1 MLEITREIADV
12 VTKNGGEAFLI
23 GGAVRDALLGFSSKD
38 EDVLVTGIPWS
49 VLENALASVGRVD
62 AVGAS
67 FGVLKVA
74 RDGLVIDVALPRTEQ
89 STGIGHRDFTVT
101 YDPNLPLEADL
112 ARRDFTVNAMARRI
126 SDGVLIDPFS
136 GLNDLEQCVLRAVG
150 DPLERFTED
159 PLRMLRAAR
168 FVAKIDFTL
177 EPNTLEALKLEADRI
192 RTVSPERIQTELWGM
207 LAAPHAT
214 GVVRALEMLRDT
226 ELLAKIIPELEPSFG
241 FDQQNPH
248 HHLLLDGHVFE
259 AIRYAVAHNAPTVT
273 RLALLL
279 HDVSKPETQSF
290 DEVGIAH
297 YYRHEDIGADR
308 ARTILERLKF
318 PGDVIESV
326 TKIVFEHMRPPR
338 KPSVKS
344 LRRWLN
350 TLGTDWQAALAC
362 READLAAH
370 VLEPGWNPRVW
381 AQDILEQCQNIPQ
394 EVVTFDERNLKIT
407 GTKLMKEFNLEP
419 GPALGELKKHAA
431 RAVID
436 GELENEENA
445 ILEWLRGAMSNEQ

>member
-1 MLEITREIADV
+1 MLEITQEIANV
-12 VTKNGGEAFLI
+12 VTKNGGETFLI
-23 GGAVRDALLGFSSKD
+23 GGAVRDALLGLSSKD
-38 EDVLVTGIPWS
+38 EDVLVTGVEWS
-49 VLENALASVGRVD
+49 RLEKALATVGKVD

-74 RDGLVIDVALPRTEQ
+74 QDGLVIDVALPRTEQ

-126 SDGVLIDPFS
+126 SDDALIDPFN
-136 GLNDLEQCVLRAVG
+136 GMQDLKRRVLRAVG
-150 DPLERFTED
+150 NPRERFTED

-168 FVAKIDFTL
+168 FVAKLDFTL
-177 EPNTLEALKLEADRI
+177 EPETFAALKLEADRI
-192 RTVSPERIQTELWGM
+192 KTVSPERIQTELWGM
-207 LAAPHAT
+207 LAAPHPM
-214 GVVRALEMLRDT
+214 GVLRALEMLRDT
-226 ELLAKIIPELEPSFG
+226 GLLAKIIPELEASFG

-248 HHLLLDGHVFE
+248 HHLLLDAHVFE
-259 AIRYAVAHNAPTVT
+259 AIRYAVAHNAPTLT

-290 DEVGIAH
+290 DETGIAH

-318 PGDVIESV
+318 SSDVIESV

-338 KPSVKS
+338 KPSTKS

-370 VLEPGWNPRVW
+370 VLETGFEPRAW

-407 GTKLMKEFNLEP
+407 GTKLMQEFNLQP
-419 GPALGELKKHAA
+419 GPALGELKKRAA

-436 GELENEENA
+436 GEIENEESA
-445 ILEWLRGAMSNEQ
+445 ILAWLKRAGEK

>member
-1 MLEITREIADV
+1 MLEITREIASV
-12 VTKNGGEAFLI
+12 VTKNGGDAFLI
-23 GGAVRDALLGFSSKD
+23 GGAVRDTLLGFASKD
-38 EDVLVTGIPWS
+38 EDILVTGVPWAT
-49 VLENALASVGRVD
+49 LETALATVGKVD

-89 STGIGHRDFTVT
+89 STGIGHKDFTVS

-126 SDGVLIDPFS
+126 SDDALIDPFN
-136 GLNDLEQCVLRAVG
+136 GMQDLEQRVLRAVG
-150 DPLERFTED
+150 IPRDRFSED

-168 FVAKIDFTL
+168 FVAKLDFVL
-177 EPNTLEALKLEADRI
+177 EPETFEALTLEAHRI
-192 RTVSPERIQTELWGM
+192 KTVSPERIQTELWGM
-207 LAAPHAT
+207 LAAPHAS
-214 GVVRALEMLRDT
+214 GVLRALEMLRDT
-226 ELLAKIIPELEPSFG
+226 GLLANIIPELEASFG

-248 HHLLLDGHVFE
+248 HHLLLDAHVFE
-259 AIRYAVAHNAPTVT
+259 AIRYAVAHDAPTIT

-290 DEVGIAH
+290 DETGIAH
-297 YYRHEDIGADR
+297 YYRHEDIGAIK
-308 ARTILERLKF
+308 AKTILERLKF
-318 PGDVIESV
+318 SGDVIESV
-326 TKIVFEHMRPPR
+326 TKIIFEHMRPPR
-338 KPSVKS
+338 KPSTKS

-370 VLEPGWNPRVW
+370 VLEPGFEPRVW
-381 AQDILEQCQNIPQ
+381 AQDIFEQCQNIPS
-394 EVVTFDERNLKIT
+394 EVVTFDERNLNIT
-407 GTKLMKEFNLEP
+407 GGKLMKEFNLEP
-419 GPALGELKKHAA
+419 GPALGELKKRAA

-436 GELENEENA
+436 GEIENEESV
-445 ILEWLRGAMSNEQ
+445 ILEWLRT

>member
-1 MLEITREIADV
+1 MLELTREIANV
-12 VTKNGGEAFLI
+12 VRQNGGEAFLI
-23 GGAVRDALLGFSSKD
+23 GGAVRDALLGFASKD
-38 EDVLVTGIPWS
+38 EDVLVTGVEWS
-49 VLENALASVGRVD
+49 VLEHALKGVGRVD

-89 STGIGHRDFTVT
+89 STGIGHKDFTVT
-101 YDPNLPLEADL
+101 YDPSLPLEADL

-126 SDGVLIDPFS
+126 SDGVLLDPFN
-136 GLNDLEQCVLRAVG
+136 GAQDLEHRLLRAVG
-150 DPLERFTED
+150 NPRERFAED

-168 FVAKIDFTL
+168 FVAKLDFVP
-177 EPNTLEALKLEADRI
+177 EPNTLEALKLEAHRI
-192 RTVSPERIQTELWGM
+192 ESVSPERIQNELWGM
-207 LAAPHAT
+207 LAAPHAS
-214 GVVRALEMLRDT
+214 GVSRALEMLRDT
-226 ELLAKIIPELEPSFG
+226 GLLARIIPELEASFG

-248 HHLLLDGHVFE
+248 HHLPLDAHVFE
-259 AIRYAVAHNAPTVT
+259 AIRYAVEHAAPTIT

-279 HDVSKPETQSF
+279 HDVAKPETQSF
-290 DEVGIAH
+290 DANGIAH
-297 YYRHEDIGADR
+297 YYRHDELGAIK

-326 TKIVFEHMRPPR
+326 CKIVFEHMRPPR
-338 KPSVKS
+338 KPSTKS

-350 TLGTDWQAALAC
+350 ALGTDWRAALAC

-370 VLEPGWNPRVW
+370 VLEPGFEPW
-381 AQDILEQCQNIPQ
+381 AWVQGILEQCQNIPP

-407 GTKLMKEFNLEP
+407 GGKLMKEFKLEP
-419 GPALGELKKHAA
+419 GPALGELKKRAA

-436 GELENEENA
+436 GELANEEGA
-445 ILEWLRGAMSNEQ
+445 ILEWLREQ

>member
-1 MLEITREIADV
+1 MLEITREIANIV
-12 VTKNGGEAFLI
+12 AQHGGDAFLV
-23 GGAVRDALLGFSSKD
+23 GGAVRDALLGLSSKD
-38 EDVLVTGIPWS
+38 EDVLVTGIEWS

-74 RDGLVIDVALPRTEQ
+74 RDGLVIDVALPRTER
-89 STGIGHRDFTVT
+89 STGIGHKDFTVT

-136 GLNDLEQCVLRAVG
+136 GLNDLEHRVLRAVG
-150 DPLERFTED
+150 NPRERFTED

-168 FVAKIDFTL
+168 FVAKLDFVL
-177 EPNTLEALKLEADRI
+177 ETETFAALKFEADRI
-192 RTVSPERIQTELWGM
+192 KSVSPERIQNELWGM
-207 LAAPHAT
+207 LAAPHPP
-214 GVVRALEMLRDT
+214 GVLRALEILRDT
-226 ELLAKIIPELEPSFG
+226 GLLAKIIPELEPSFG

-259 AIRYAVAHNAPTVT
+259 AIRYAVAHNAPTIT

-290 DEVGIAH
+290 DENGIAH
-297 YYRHEDIGADR
+297 YYRHEDVGATK
-308 ARTILERLKF
+308 AKTILERLKF
-318 PGDVIESV
+318 SGDVIESV

-338 KPSVKS
+338 KPSTKS

-350 TLGTDWQAALAC
+350 TLGSDWQAALAC

-370 VLEPGWNPRVW
+370 VPEPGFEPRAW
-381 AQDILEQCQNIPQ
+381 AQDILEQCENIPQ
-394 EVVTFDERNLKIT
+394 EVVTFDERNLKVT
-407 GTKLMKEFNLEP
+407 GTKLMREFNLEP
-419 GPALGELKKHAA
+419 GPALGELKKRAA

-436 GELENEENA
+436 GEIENEETA
-445 ILEWLRGAMSNEQ
+445 ILEWLQRAT

>member
-1 MLEITREIADV
+1 MLEVTQDIARI
-12 VTKNGGEAFLI
+12 VTENGGEAFLV
-23 GGAVRDALLGFSSKD
+23 GGAVRDALLGFPSKD
-38 EDVLVTGIPWS
+38 EDVLVTGMEWS
-49 VLENALASVGRVD
+49 VLEAALQDVGRVD

-67 FGVLKVA
+67 FGVLKVV

-89 STGIGHRDFTVT
+89 STGIGHRDFAVT
-101 YDPNLPLEADL
+101 YDPKLPLEADL

-126 SDGVLIDPFS
+126 SDDVLIDPFN
-136 GLNDLEQCVLRAVG
+136 GAQDLGRRVLRAVG
-150 DPLERFTED
+150 NPRERFTED

-168 FVAKIDFTL
+168 FVAKLDFVL
-177 EPNTLEALKLEADRI
+177 EPETLAALKLEADRI
-192 RTVSPERIQTELWGM
+192 KTVSPERIQTELWGT
-207 LAAPHAT
+207 LAAPHAM
-214 GVVRALEMLRDT
+214 GVLRALEMLRDT
-226 ELLAKIIPELEPSFG
+226 GLLAKIIPELEASFG

-248 HHLLLDGHVFE
+248 HHLPLDGHVFE
-259 AIRYAVAHNAPTVT
+259 AIRYAVEHTAPTVT

-290 DEVGIAH
+290 DETGIAH
-297 YYRHEDIGADR
+297 YYRHEDIGATR

-318 PGDVIESV
+318 SSDVIESV
-326 TKIVFEHMRPPR
+326 SKIVFEHMRPPR
-338 KPSVKS
+338 NPSSKS

-370 VLEPGWNPRVW
+370 VLEPGFNPRVW

-407 GTKLMKEFNLEP
+407 GTKLMQEFNLEP
-419 GPALGELKKHAA
+419 GPALGELKKRAA

-436 GELENEENA
+436 GEIENEENV
-445 ILEWLRGAMSNEQ
+445 ILEWLRKASEK

>member
-1 MLEITREIADV
+1 
-12 VTKNGGEAFLI
+12 
-23 GGAVRDALLGFSSKD
+23 VRDALLGFASKD
-38 EDVLVTGIPWS
+38 EDMLVTGVPWAE
-49 VLENALASVGRVD
+49 LEKTLASVGKVD

-126 SDGVLIDPFS
+126 SDDALIDPFN
-136 GLNDLEQCVLRAVG
+136 GMQDLGQRVLRAVG
-150 DPLERFTED
+150 NPRERFTED

-168 FVAKIDFTL
+168 FVAKLDFVL
-177 EPNTLEALKLEADRI
+177 EQNTLEALKLEADRI
-192 RTVSPERIQTELWGM
+192 KTVSPERIQTELWGM
-207 LAAPHAT
+207 LAALHPP
-214 GVVRALEMLRDT
+214 GVMRALEMLRDT
-226 ELLAKIIPELEPSFG
+226 GLLAKIIPELEPSFG

-248 HHLLLDGHVFE
+248 HHLHLDWHVFE
-259 AIRYAVAHNAPTVT
+259 AIGYAVAHNAPTIT

-290 DEVGIAH
+290 DEAGIAH
-297 YYRHEDIGADR
+297 YYRHEDIGATR

-338 KPSVKS
+338 KPSTKS

-370 VLEPGWNPRVW
+370 VLEPGFEPRAW
-381 AQDILEQCQNIPQ
+381 AQNILEQCQNIPQ
-394 EVVTFDERNLKIT
+394 EVVTFDEHNLKIT
-407 GTKLMKEFNLEP
+407 GTKLMKEFKLEP
-419 GPALGELKKHAA
+419 GPALGELKKRAA

-436 GELENEENA
+436 GEIENEENA
-445 ILEWLRGAMSNEQ
+445 ILEWLKNQVKGQR

>member
-1 MLEITREIADV
+1 MLEVTQDIARI
-12 VTKNGGEAFLI
+12 VTENGGEAFLV
-23 GGAVRDALLGFSSKD
+23 GGAVRDALLGFPSKD
-38 EDVLVTGIPWS
+38 EDVLVTGMEWS
-49 VLENALASVGRVD
+49 VLEAALQDVGRVD

-67 FGVLKVA
+67 FGVLKVV

-89 STGIGHRDFTVT
+89 STGIGHRDFAVT
-101 YDPNLPLEADL
+101 YDPKLPLEADL

-126 SDGVLIDPFS
+126 SDDVLIDPFN
-136 GLNDLEQCVLRAVG
+136 GAQDLGRRVLRAVG
-150 DPLERFTED
+150 NPRERFTED

-168 FVAKIDFTL
+168 FVAKLDFVL
-177 EPNTLEALKLEADRI
+177 EPDTLAALKLEADRI
-192 RTVSPERIQTELWGM
+192 KTVSPERIQTELWGI
-207 LAAPHAT
+207 LAAPHAM
-214 GVVRALEMLRDT
+214 GVLRALEMLRDT
-226 ELLAKIIPELEPSFG
+226 GLLAKIIPELEASFG

-248 HHLLLDGHVFE
+248 HHLPLDGHVFE
-259 AIRYAVAHNAPTVT
+259 AIRYAVEHTAPTVT

-290 DEVGIAH
+290 DETGIAH
-297 YYRHEDIGADR
+297 YYRHEDIGATR

-318 PGDVIESV
+318 SSDVIESV
-326 TKIVFEHMRPPR
+326 SKIVFEHMRPPR
-338 KPSVKS
+338 NPSSKS

-370 VLEPGWNPRVW
+370 VLEPGFNPQAW

-407 GTKLMKEFNLEP
+407 GTKLMQEFNLEP
-419 GPALGELKKHAA
+419 GPALGELKKRAA

-436 GELENEENA
+436 GEIENEENV
-445 ILEWLRGAMSNEQ
+445 ILEWLRKASEK

>member
-1 MLEITREIADV
+1 MLEVTQDIARV
-12 VTKNGGEAFLI
+12 VTENGGEAFLV
-23 GGAVRDALLGFSSKD
+23 GGAVRDAMLGFPSKD
-38 EDVLVTGIPWS
+38 EDVLVTGVEWS
-49 VLENALASVGRVD
+49 VLEAALQDVGRVD

-89 STGIGHRDFTVT
+89 STGIGHRDFSVS

-126 SDGVLIDPFS
+126 SDNVLIDPFN
-136 GLNDLEQCVLRAVG
+136 GLQDLEHRVLRAVRN
-150 DPLERFTED
+150 PRERFSED

-168 FVAKIDFTL
+168 FVAKLDFVL
-177 EPNTLEALKLEADRI
+177 EHETFAALKLEADRI
-192 RTVSPERIQTELWGM
+192 KTVSPERIQTELWGV
-207 LAAPHAT
+207 LAAPHPT
-214 GVVRALEMLRDT
+214 GVLRALEMLRDT
-226 ELLAKIIPELEPSFG
+226 GLLAKIIPELEASFG

-248 HHLLLDGHVFE
+248 HHLHLDWHVFE
-259 AIRYAVAHNAPTVT
+259 AIGYAVMQNAPTIT

-290 DEVGIAH
+290 DETGIAH
-297 YYRHEDIGADR
+297 YYRHEDIGATR

-338 KPSVKS
+338 KPSSKS

-350 TLGTDWQAALAC
+350 RLGTDWQAALAC

-370 VLEPGWNPRVW
+370 VLEPGFDPRAW

-394 EVVTFDERNLKIT
+394 EVVIFDERNLKVT
-407 GTKLMKEFNLEP
+407 GTTLMREFNLEP
-419 GPALGELKKHAA
+419 GPALGELKKRAA
-431 RAVID
+431 QAVID
-436 GELENEENA
+436 GEIENEESA
-445 ILEWLRGAMSNEQ
+445 ILEWLGKASEK

>member
-1 MLEITREIADV
+1 MLEVTQDIARIV
-12 VTKNGGEAFLI
+12 AENGGDAFLI
-23 GGAVRDALLGFSSKD
+23 GGAVRDALLGLSSKD
-38 EDVLVTGIPWS
+38 EDVLVTGVAWN
-49 VLENALASVGRVD
+49 VLEAALTTVGKVD

-74 RDGLVIDVALPRTEQ
+74 RDGLVIDVALPRTEL

-112 ARRDFTVNAMARRI
+112 ARRDFTVNAMAKRI
-126 SDGVLIDPFS
+126 SDGVLIDPFN
-136 GLNDLEQCVLRAVG
+136 GLQDLEHRILRAVG
-150 DPLERFTED
+150 NPRERFTED

-168 FVAKIDFTL
+168 FVAKLDFTL
-177 EPNTLEALKLEADRI
+177 ESGTFTALQLEADRI
-192 RTVSPERIQTELWGM
+192 KTVSPERIQTELWGM
-207 LAAPHAT
+207 LAAPHPS
-214 GVVRALEMLRDT
+214 GVLRALEMLRDT
-226 ELLAKIIPELEPSFG
+226 GLLAKIIPELEPSFG
-241 FDQQNPH
+241 FNQQNPH
-248 HHLLLDGHVFE
+248 HHLLLDAHVFE
-259 AIRYAVAHNAPTVT
+259 AIRYAVAHNAPTIT

-290 DEVGIAH
+290 DETGIAH
-297 YYRHEDIGADR
+297 YYRHEDIGATK
-308 ARTILERLKF
+308 AKTILERLKF

-338 KPSVKS
+338 KPSTKS

-350 TLGTDWQAALAC
+350 TLGSDWQAALAC

-370 VLEPGWNPRVW
+370 VLEPGFEPRVW
-381 AQDILEQCQNIPQ
+381 AQDILEQCENIPQ

-419 GPALGELKKHAA
+419 GPALGELKKRAA

-436 GELENEENA
+436 GEIENEETA
-445 ILEWLRGAMSNEQ
+445 ILEWLQRAT

>member
-1 MLEITREIADV
+1 MLEITHEIAKV
-12 VTKNGGEAFLI
+12 VTEQGGEAFLV
-23 GGAVRDALLGFSSKD
+23 GGAVRDAMLGFPSKD
-38 EDVLVTGIPWS
+38 EDVLVTGIEWS

-74 RDGLVIDVALPRTEQ
+74 RDGLVIDVTLPRTEQ
-89 STGIGHRDFTVT
+89 STGIGHRDFSVS
-101 YDPNLPLEADL
+101 YDPNLPPEADL

-136 GLNDLEQCVLRAVG
+136 GLNDLEHRVLKAVG
-150 DPLERFTED
+150 DPRERFTED

-168 FVAKIDFTL
+168 FVAKLDFTPD
-177 EPNTLEALKLEADRI
+177 PNTFAALRLEADRI
-192 RTVSPERIQTELWGM
+192 KTVSPERIQSELWGM
-207 LAAPHAT
+207 LAAPHPT
-214 GVVRALEMLRDT
+214 GVLRALEMLRDT
-226 ELLAKIIPELEPSFG
+226 GLLARIVPELEASFG

-248 HHLLLDGHVFE
+248 HHLLLDAHVFE
-259 AIRYAVAHNAPTVT
+259 AIRYAVKHAAPTVT

-290 DEVGIAH
+290 DETGIAH
-297 YYRHEDIGADR
+297 YYRHEDIGATR

-318 PGDVIESV
+318 SSDVIESV
-326 TKIVFEHMRPPR
+326 SKIIFEHMRPPR
-338 KPSVKS
+338 KPSGKS

-350 TLGTDWQAALAC
+350 RLGSDWQAALAC

-370 VLEPGWNPRVW
+370 ALEPDFDPRAW
-381 AQDILEQCQNIPQ
+381 AQSILEQCQNIPQ

-419 GPALGELKKHAA
+419 GPALGELKKRAA

-436 GELENEENA
+436 GEIENEENA
-445 ILEWLRGAMSNEQ
+445 ILEWLRQQVKRQT

>member
-1 MLEITREIADV
+1 MLELTQDIARI
-12 VTKNGGEAFLI
+12 VTKNGGDAFLV
-23 GGAVRDALLGFSSKD
+23 GGAVRDALLGFPSKD
-38 EDVLVTGIPWS
+38 EDVLVTGIEWS
-49 VLENALASVGRVD
+49 LLEAALQDVGRVD

-126 SDGVLIDPFS
+126 SDDVLIDPFN
-136 GLNDLEQCVLRAVG
+136 GAQDLGRHVLRAVG
-150 DPLERFTED
+150 NPRERFTED

-168 FVAKIDFTL
+168 FVAKLDFTL
-177 EPNTLEALKLEADRI
+177 EPETFAALKLEADRI
-192 RTVSPERIQTELWGM
+192 RTVSPERIQNELWGM

-214 GVVRALEMLRDT
+214 GVLRALGMLRDT
-226 ELLAKIIPELEPSFG
+226 GLLAKIIPELEPSFG

-259 AIRYAVAHNAPTVT
+259 AIRYAVEHAAPTVT

-290 DEVGIAH
+290 DSTGMAH
-297 YYRHEDIGADR
+297 YYRHEDIGATR

-318 PGDVIESV
+318 SNDIIESA
-326 TKIVFEHMRPPR
+326 TKTQQQELAPLAEHARH
-338 KPSVKS
+338 
-344 LRRWLN
+344 
-350 TLGTDWQAALAC
+350 GLAS
-362 READLAAH
+362 RTRL
-370 VLEPGWNPRVW
+370 P
-381 AQDILEQCQNIPQ
+381 
-394 EVVTFDERNLKIT
+394 
-407 GTKLMKEFNLEP
+407 
-419 GPALGELKKHAA
+419 
-431 RAVID
+431 
-436 GELENEENA
+436 
-445 ILEWLRGAMSNEQ
+445 

>member
-1 MLEITREIADV
+1 MLEITREIANV
-12 VTKNGGEAFLI
+12 VTENGGTAFLV
-23 GGAVRDALLGFSSKD
+23 GGAVRDALLGFPSKD
-38 EDVLVTGIPWS
+38 EDVLVTGVPWS
-49 VLENALASVGRVD
+49 VLENALSSVGRVD

-89 STGIGHRDFTVT
+89 STGIGHRDFSVT

-136 GLNDLEQCVLRAVG
+136 GLNDLEHRVLRAVG
-150 DPLERFTED
+150 DPRERFTED
-159 PLRMLRAAR
+159 PLRMLRASR
-168 FVAKIDFTL
+168 FVAKLDFTPD
-177 EPNTLEALKLEADRI
+177 PNTFAALRLEADRI
-192 RTVSPERIQTELWGM
+192 KTVSPERIQSELWGM
-207 LAAPHAT
+207 LAAPHPG
-214 GVVRALEMLRDT
+214 GVLRALEMLRDT
-226 ELLAKIIPELEPSFG
+226 GLLARIIPELEASFG

-248 HHLLLDGHVFE
+248 HHLLLDAHVFE
-259 AIRYAVAHNAPTVT
+259 AIRYAVEHKAPTVT

-290 DEVGIAH
+290 DETGIAH
-297 YYRHEDIGADR
+297 YYRHEDIGATR
-308 ARTILERLKF
+308 ARAILERLKF
-318 PGDVIESV
+318 SSDVIESV
-326 TKIVFEHMRPPR
+326 SKIVFEHMRPPR
-338 KPSVKS
+338 KPSGKS

-350 TLGTDWQAALAC
+350 TLGSDWQAALAC

-370 VLEPGWNPRVW
+370 VLEPDFNPWVW
-381 AQDILEQCQNIPQ
+381 AQDILEQCKSIPQ
-394 EVVTFDERNLKIT
+394 EVVTFDERNLKVT

-419 GPALGELKKHAA
+419 GPALGELKKRAA

-436 GELENEENA
+436 GELENEESA
-445 ILEWLRGAMSNEQ
+445 ILEWLQKQVKGQR

>member
-1 MLEITREIADV
+1 MLEITREIATV
-12 VTKNGGEAFLI
+12 VTQAGGEAFLI

-38 EDVLVTGIPWS
+38 EDVLVTGVPWS
-49 VLENALASVGRVD
+49 VLEKVLASVGRVD

-74 RDGLVIDVALPRTEQ
+74 RDGLVIDVALPRTER

-101 YDPNLPLEADL
+101 YDPHLPLEADL
-112 ARRDFTVNAMARRI
+112 ARRDFTVNAMAKRI

-136 GLNDLEQCVLRAVG
+136 GMQDLDHRVLRAVG
-150 DPLERFTED
+150 NPQERFTED

-168 FVAKIDFTL
+168 FVAKLDFVLKPETFA
-177 EPNTLEALKLEADRI
+177 ALKLEADRI
-192 RTVSPERIQTELWGM
+192 KTVSPERIQTELWGV
-207 LAAPHAT
+207 LAAPHPT
-214 GVVRALEMLRDT
+214 GVLRALEMLRDT
-226 ELLAKIIPELEPSFG
+226 GLLARTIPELEPSFG

-248 HHLLLDGHVFE
+248 HHLLLDAHVFE
-259 AIRYAVAHNAPTVT
+259 AIRYAVEHSAPTIT

-290 DEVGIAH
+290 DDTGIAH
-297 YYRHEDIGADR
+297 YYRHEDIGA
-308 ARTILERLKF
+308 AKAKTILERLKF

-326 TKIVFEHMRPPR
+326 TKIIFEHMRPPR
-338 KPSVKS
+338 KPSTKS

-350 TLGTDWQAALAC
+350 TLGSDWQAALAC

-370 VLEPGWNPRVW
+370 VREPGFEPRAW
-381 AQDILEQCQNIPQ
+381 AQNILEQCQNIPQ

-407 GTKLMKEFNLEP
+407 GTKLMKEFNLPP
-419 GPALGELKKHAA
+419 GPALGELKKRAT

-436 GELENEENA
+436 GEIENEESA
-445 ILEWLRGAMSNEQ
+445 ILEWLGKASEK